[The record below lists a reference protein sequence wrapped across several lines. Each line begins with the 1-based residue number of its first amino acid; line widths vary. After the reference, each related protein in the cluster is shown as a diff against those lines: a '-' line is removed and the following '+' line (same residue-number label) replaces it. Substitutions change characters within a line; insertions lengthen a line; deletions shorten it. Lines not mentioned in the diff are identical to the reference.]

1 MMDLIPDGLFFL
13 WGHYLEPISPSTK
26 LQLRTPTSLATRQR
40 DVISHSYKVVTVC
53 HSTHSGLFRPLYPVP

>member
-1 MMDLIPDGLFFL
+1 MMDLIPDGLFL

-40 DVISHSYKVVTVC
+40 DVISHSYVVVTVC
-53 HSTHSGLFRPLYPVP
+53 HSTHGELFCPLYPVP